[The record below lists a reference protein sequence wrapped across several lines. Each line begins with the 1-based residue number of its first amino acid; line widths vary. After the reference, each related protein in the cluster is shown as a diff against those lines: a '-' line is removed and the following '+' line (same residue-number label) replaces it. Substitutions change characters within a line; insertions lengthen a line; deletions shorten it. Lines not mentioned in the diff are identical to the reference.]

1 MFYEVAWKYVIKNGV
16 LVRCEVCFGRDGDAS
31 VLNCG
36 LDFYFIFYIFFVLVG
51 ICLLYCNR

>member
-36 LDFYFIFYIFFVLVG
+36 LDFLFFLFIYFCISWDLFVVL
-51 ICLLYCNR
+51 